1 MRILCASCP
10 DFVRF
15 VLFWVALALVTG
27 CGQKG
32 PLYLRD
38 KPPPGV
44 KPAKPP
50 APKPVP
56 YPDADAD
63 EKK

>member
-1 MRILCASCP
+1 MRILGASFP

-15 VLFWVALALVTG
+15 VLFLVALALMATS

-32 PLYLRD
+32 ALYLREN
-38 KPPPGV
+38 PPPGV

-56 YPDADAD
+56 YPDAD
-63 EKK
+63 ETK